1 MLPARVIG
9 GRGRRYRQRE
19 QERTREKRNGPLAGG
34 MPEKKTETC
43 FDEME
48 RIRLPLV
55 KTMPAMHSRE

>member
-1 MLPARVIG
+1 MLPVRVIG
-9 GRGRRYRQRE
+9 GPGRRYRQKRA
-19 QERTREKRNGPLAGG
+19 RTNQRKKDGPLAGG
-34 MPEKKTETC
+34 MPEKNTETC